1 MKTFSLQTSVTTLI
15 DKYMLDMFETL
26 DNTLS
31 KVTELYVEDA
41 KLLCMILMFF
51 YLTMQ
56 AYILMTG
63 DGKVSLVPLI
73 RPFVFFLI
81 VANWSTTCYILERPL
96 KILDQRA
103 KASFTDVRNGI
114 NAKYTLRG
122 KKTDELV
129 KALFVST
136 EDLKNSQNTL
146 DNVIGTVV
154 DWTQTEAI
162 FEAAQN
168 LSLIGYKLQSRF
180 TTLIQRTIEYVI
192 MLFFKGCVY
201 FVYFIRILLL
211 TVLKVLGPFIF
222 ALSVVN
228 AYRDLYL
235 QWISK
240 FVSVGLYGAIA
251 HIAIMLAFLLIDF
264 GLSLDIAFLDQT
276 LADFQA
282 AKAGDDSLFLEGS
295 ASIIELYLR
304 PNSGGSSLIIA
315 LVTGAI
321 GLLAVPV
328 VATWVLGANSTSAVA
343 TKAATQA
350 YNTAKGG
357 AQIAA
362 KAATA
367 GAA

>member
-1 MKTFSLQTSVTTLI
+1 MNIFSLQNSITTLI

-26 DNTLS
+26 DTTLS

-81 VANWSTTCYILERPL
+81 VANWSTTTYILERPL

-122 KKTDELV
+122 QKTDELME
-129 KALFVST
+129 ALFLST
-136 EDLKNSQNTL
+136 EDLKKSESTF
-146 DNVIGTVV
+146 DNFVGGIV

-162 FEAAQN
+162 FEAVQN
-168 LSLIGYKLQSRF
+168 LSLIGYKLQSRM
-180 TTLIQRTIEYVI
+180 TTMIQRSIEYFM

-222 ALSVVN
+222 ALSIVN

-264 GLSLDIAFLDQT
+264 GLELDIAFLEQT
-276 LADFQA
+276 LADFEA
-282 AKAGDDSLFLEGS
+282 AKTGGDSLFLQGA
-295 ASIIELYLR
+295 ASIIEVYLR
-304 PNSGGSSLIIA
+304 PNSGGSSLVIA

-343 TKAATQA
+343 TKAVTQA
-350 YNTAKGG
+350 YNTAAGG
-357 AQIAA
+357 AKLAA
-362 KAATA
+362 KAASA